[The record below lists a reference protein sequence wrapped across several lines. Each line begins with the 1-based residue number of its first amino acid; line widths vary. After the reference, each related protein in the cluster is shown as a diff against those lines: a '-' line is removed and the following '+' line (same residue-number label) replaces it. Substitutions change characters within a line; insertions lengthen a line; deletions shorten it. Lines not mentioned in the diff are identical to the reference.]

1 MSLMSQMCMMMMTMT
16 TTTTTTMMMMV
27 MTMMM
32 IVRMKGEMQI
42 SAEAS
47 LADVT
52 HGSAHLNLSNHP
64 LPWSP
69 GDEEYDHD

>member
-1 MSLMSQMCMMMMTMT
+1 
-16 TTTTTTMMMMV
+16 MMMMV
-27 MTMMM
+27 MAMMM

-69 GDEEYDHD
+69 GDEEYDHDQNVGDADAKPPTGKPF